1 MNPYQ
6 RVAAAFAMGAAAT
19 WLLGRAAMAMA
30 LRLARP
36 PSDAQLRERVRSCL
50 SELVTHPQAIQ
61 VSVEG
66 GIVRVSG
73 RVLAREIDSLLMQ
86 LTDLPGVYKVHNALS
101 TLDDLGALDEAQD
114 IERRTA
120 ADLR

>member
-1 MNPYQ
+1 MNLYLN
-6 RVAAAFAMGAAAT
+6 VATAFAIGAAAT
-19 WLLGRAAMAMA
+19 WFLGRRAMA
-30 LRLARP
+30 LRLAHP
-36 PSDAQLRERVRSCL
+36 PSDLQLGERVRSRL
-50 SELVTHPQAIQ
+50 RDLVTHPQAVQ

-73 RVLAREIDSLLMQ
+73 RVLAREIDGLLMR

-120 ADLR
+120 AGLR